1 MKLAL
6 SITALTLI
14 GCAVTHE
21 AVQVGPN
28 RYQTMA
34 TADPARGGAAGA
46 QRLATEKAAATCNAK
61 GLQVNVVSVET
72 GHEFPADGT
81 ATVTFECLPQH

>member
-1 MKLAL
+1 MKRVLVLLGVAL
-6 SITALTLI
+6 C
-14 GCAVTHE
+14 GCAVTHD

-34 TADPARGGAAGA
+34 DAAPARGGAAGA
-46 QRLATEKAAATCNAK
+46 QRMATERAAATCAAK
-61 GLQVNVVSVET
+61 GLQVNVLSVET
-72 GHEFPADGT
+72 GHEFPAAGT